1 MRDHK
6 RKQPNAQE
14 HGGFATCPIIPGEDR
29 EEFSELHSALVAG
42 WMSVSATEEDAAFT
56 ITIAT
61 WRKRRAQNFLEVQLM
76 SNMLDVEHPA
86 FDEAVGLRSFATIL
100 SQKPDGA
107 FEEYASRLFRPDK
120 IQHLKQ
126 KFPRS
131 SFKSELKWVLVIVNE
146 INVLAPAAPPDS
158 EAPEPLPEDQKL
170 AHDVNEF
177 GEENCEPQTRRALV
191 RSL

>member
-1 MRDHK
+1 VQNKTKLAGAIMRDHK
-6 RKQPNAQE
+6 RKRPNAQK
-14 HGGFATCPIIPGEDR
+14 HVVFATCPIIPGEDR
-29 EEFSELHSALVAG
+29 EEFSELHSALVAE
-42 WMSVSATEEDAAFT
+42 WMPVSATEEDAVFT
-56 ITIAT
+56 ITKAT

-76 SNMLDVEHPA
+76 SNMLDVEIPR
-86 FDEAVGLRSFATIL
+86 LM
-100 SQKPDGA
+100 KPWASADL
-107 FEEYASRLFRPDK
+107 YASRLFRPDK

-131 SFKSELKWVLVIVNE
+131 SFKSESKWVLAIINE

-158 EAPEPLPEDQKL
+158 DAPEPLPEDQKL